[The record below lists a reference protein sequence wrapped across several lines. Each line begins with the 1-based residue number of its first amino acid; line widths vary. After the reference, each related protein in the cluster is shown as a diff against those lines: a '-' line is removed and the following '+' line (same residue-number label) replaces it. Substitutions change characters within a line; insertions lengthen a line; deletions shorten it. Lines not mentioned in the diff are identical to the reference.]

1 MQTLRQPASLP
12 LDDGSFWP
20 AGLVS
25 LASSRSVCVAQGEVF
40 VREGG
45 TAPSWHFLRAGA
57 VSVSCTSR
65 SGRLC
70 ILAILGRGD
79 LLTPA
84 RQHPGDRSSVG
95 PQAQALVESTLFV
108 APSADIEHLLQED
121 GEIAMWICSRLER
134 QAERGQAALARII
147 GLRVRHRV
155 LETLLDLARRHGR
168 PAGDGTRVSFP
179 LSQEMLGSMVGAT
192 RESVNR
198 AMRSLEI
205 EGAVRRSGN
214 SYIVLTGSQGQGAG
228 ERSR

>member
-1 MQTLRQPASLP
+1 VQTLRQPASLP
-12 LDDGSFWP
+12 LDDGSIWP
-20 AGLVS
+20 AGLLS

-40 VREGG
+40 VREGE

-57 VSVSCTSR
+57 VSVSCTSH

-79 LLTPA
+79 LLTPTW
-84 RQHPGDRSSVG
+84 QHHGDRSSVG
-95 PQAQALVESTLFV
+95 PQAQALVESTLLLV
-108 APSADIEHLLQED
+108 PSSDIEHLLQED
-121 GEIAMWICSRLER
+121 GEVALWICCRLQR
-134 QAERGQAALARII
+134 QAERCQGALARVI

-168 PAGDGTRVSFP
+168 PAGSGTRISIP
-179 LSQEMLGSMVGAT
+179 LSQETLGSMVGAT

-198 AMRSLEI
+198 AMRSLEV
-205 EGAVRRSGN
+205 EGAVRRRGD
-214 SYIVLTGSQGQGAG
+214 SYIVLTGSKGQGAG